1 MKICILSSSALADE
15 MVKHAKA
22 VLEAVCKKS
31 RPELTFCHWQP
42 GETEMEDGV
51 PSRETVDQCRTSDA
65 VLFCLQQEGV
75 CRKSYLEH
83 LRLKLGLFGSMR
95 PIRILP
101 SLSSCSPV
109 KDPAAGGMDCLL
121 VQEGWSDDLLPE
133 QGEKVINGDLCGYD
147 VLLANSQT
155 AQLTAQTAFRAAM
168 KRRKNLICADLC
180 EKMSSSSLRR
190 RVINL
195 TASEFPEVELTRL
208 SAAQICSRLVCS
220 PGAFDV
226 VLAGPLLGEL
236 LFSSATAITGVP
248 GLQCAAYFGYG
259 KQGLYYNA
267 APLPASGE
275 NEDSTCPAAVILAV
289 AMALRHSLNLEKEAA
304 CIERAVAKVLS
315 LGRTA
320 DIRQLSLPIVS
331 ASVFSAYIAQTAADY
346 IASAG

>member
-15 MVKHAKA
+15 MVKHGKA

-42 GETEMEDGV
+42 DQAEMENGS
-51 PSRETVDQCRTSDA
+51 PSRETVDLCRTSDA
-65 VLFCLQQEGV
+65 VLFCLQQSGV
-75 CRKSYLEH
+75 CDKNYLEL

-95 PIRILP
+95 PIRAFP

-109 KDPAAGGMDCLL
+109 KEPAAGGIDCLL
-121 VQEGWSDDLLPE
+121 IQEGWSADLLPE

-155 AQLTAQTAFRAAM
+155 AQLTAQTAFHAAM
-168 KRRKNLICADLC
+168 KRSKKLICTDLC

-195 TASEFPEVELTRL
+195 AASEFPEVELTRL
-208 SAAQICSRLVCS
+208 SSAQICTRLVCS
-220 PGAFDV
+220 PGSFDV
-226 VLAGPLLGEL
+226 ILADPLLGEL
-236 LFSSATAITGVP
+236 LFSSATAITGTP

-267 APLPASGE
+267 APLPQSGE
-275 NEDSTCPAAVILAV
+275 KEDSICPAAVILAM
-289 AMALRHSLNLEKEAA
+289 AMALRHSLNLEKEAE
-304 CIERAVAKVLS
+304 CIEKAVAKVLS

-320 DIRQLSLPIVS
+320 DIHQLSLPIVS
-331 ASVFSAYIAQTAADY
+331 SSVFSAYIAQTAAEY